1 MNFREKLLFFSPV
14 AVLGI
19 ISVLILSS
27 IDRNLALNQILFWVI
42 GLCALIVVSQINYKN
57 WLSISKIFY
66 LLTLVCL
73 VLLFIIG
80 EPVRGSIRWVDLGI
94 IRFQPSE
101 LAKASV
107 IIFLAAFY
115 NQKSSRDLANLI
127 TSFIFILPAII
138 LVFLQP
144 DIGNTFAFF
153 GIWLGMS
160 YVSGVRIKH
169 IALFC
174 FSTLI
179 LGTFLFEIL
188 APYQEERLATFFN
201 PISDPLG
208 MGYNIIQSKIA
219 IGSGQ
224 LFGKGYGH
232 GTQSQ
237 LNFLPEAESDFI
249 FASIVEQLGFVGGV
263 LVLIAFAAIVAR
275 LVQITT
281 ASDRF
286 GQLIT
291 VGIVSYLLIQFI
303 VNVGM
308 NMGLLPVTGITFPLV
323 SYGGSSLITS
333 LMLLGIV
340 LSIKEF
346 SRQQFA

>member
-1 MNFREKLLFFSPV
+1 MNFTEKLLFFSPV

-27 IDRNLALNQILFWVI
+27 ISRNLALNQLLFWAI
-42 GLCALIVVSQINYKN
+42 GLCALFAVSKVNYRN

-66 LLTLVCL
+66 LFTLICL
-73 VLLFIIG
+73 VLLFIVG
-80 EPVRGSIRWVDLGI
+80 EPVRGSIRWVDLGL

-101 LAKASV
+101 LAKASA

-115 NQKSSRDLANLI
+115 NQKSSRELANLI
-127 TSFIFILPAII
+127 TGFILVLPVIALI
-138 LVFLQP
+138 FLQP

-169 IALFC
+169 IALLC
-174 FSTLI
+174 FTTLI
-179 LGTFLFEIL
+179 IGIFLFEIL
-188 APYQEERLATFFN
+188 APYQKERLATFFN
-201 PISDPLG
+201 PVSDPLG

-224 LFGKGYGH
+224 VFGKGFGH

-249 FASIVEQLGFVGGV
+249 FASIVEQLGFVGGA
-263 LVLIAFAAIVAR
+263 LVLIAFAAQIAR
-275 LVQITT
+275 LVKIAT
-281 ASDRF
+281 SPDRF

-291 VGIVSYLLIQFI
+291 VGVISYLLIQFI

-308 NMGLLPVTGITFPLV
+308 NMGLLPVTGITFPFV

-346 SRQQFA
+346 SR

>member
-1 MNFREKLLFFSPV
+1 MNYTERLLFFSPV

-19 ISVLILSS
+19 ISLLILSS
-27 IDRNLALNQILFWVI
+27 IDRSLALNQILFWAI
-42 GLCALIVVSQINYKN
+42 GLSVLFVVSQINYKN
-57 WLSISKIFY
+57 WLQISKIFY
-66 LLTLVCL
+66 FFTLISLT
-73 VLLFIIG
+73 LLFIVG
-80 EPVRGSIRWVDLGI
+80 EPVRGSVRWVDLMV

-101 LAKASV
+101 LAKAAA

-127 TSFIFILPAII
+127 KGFILVLPAII
-138 LVFLQP
+138 LIFLQP

-153 GIWLGMS
+153 AIWLGIS
-160 YVSGVRIKH
+160 YISGIRIKH
-169 IALFC
+169 IALL
-174 FSTLI
+174 SLITLI
-179 LGTFLFEIL
+179 IGIFLFEIL
-188 APYQEERLATFFN
+188 APYQKERLATFFN
-201 PISDPLG
+201 PVSDPLG

-249 FASIVEQLGFVGGV
+249 FASIVEQLGFVGGAIV
-263 LVLIAFAAIVAR
+263 LITFAWLIARLVLI
-275 LVQITT
+275 TT
-281 ASDRF
+281 SSSDRF
-286 GQLIT
+286 GQLII
-291 VGIVSYLLIQFI
+291 VGVISYLLIQFI

-333 LMLLGIV
+333 LLLLGIV
-340 LSIKEF
+340 LSIKQF
-346 SRQQFA
+346 SR